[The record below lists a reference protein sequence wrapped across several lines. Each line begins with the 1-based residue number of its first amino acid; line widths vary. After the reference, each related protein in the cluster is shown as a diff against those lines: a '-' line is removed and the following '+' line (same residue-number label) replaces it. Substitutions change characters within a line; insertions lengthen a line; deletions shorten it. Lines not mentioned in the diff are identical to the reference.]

1 MGTMNKKDWDAAF
14 PETPDVVRHA
24 VYSAFR
30 EGKKRDRRR
39 RHFTQ
44 AAAIAATLVVMLGL
58 GMLMKQAGLG
68 TKRNVL
74 TRSDSLP
81 QVSASAQPGES
92 GMTALPAATQE
103 VTTAPTDIPTA
114 APTAQPTET
123 VSPEPTVSVTTLPPE
138 MENGSA
144 VGMPE
149 SSVIYDD
156 GEMVYYPN
164 LSGVQYYH
172 ASEEEAKKSLSESDA
187 DCEILSISRSQA
199 DSIGLWACPDCL
211 FDPCQVYLREG
222 DAVYHRNPHCAG
234 GDLQGT
240 HGCSLY
246 EALLRGLS
254 ACEKCAAADEVFI
267 SPYQPTFYHG
277 STLCSS
283 FASKGTKEFDTLAE
297 DQALYSG
304 MLPCAEC
311 LGADYSVLTASDWQR
326 VVASGSLCAY
336 QAGGYYHLD
345 KDCAPENAEW
355 LLLGKAICSDLKPCP
370 DCVQIYVTDEADA
383 WASSS
388 TNPMTNPK
396 GFYFTPGGTYYHTV
410 SNCSGMKNA
419 VEYSLSQ
426 TASSGKKPCPVCYP
440 YDPTSQD
447 SVTRYAMNVFSG
459 CFGAGY
465 PFERNVEKE
474 LTSADAGNGQGF
486 CEFCYASPSTLLLDQ
501 TDGAYVN
508 VYDHE
513 VTLSLS
519 LWDAQRMQSFIEQW
533 KNTDL
538 TSAYEQVFAQVSVGS
553 NTTCRLYAVNLTAVL
568 DESRYAS
575 ALNECTFYFLMTN
588 PSTNFRAAVE
598 VNYSITNQRLTA
610 MNWQYE

>member
-58 GMLMKQAGLG
+58 GMLMRQAGLG
-68 TKRNVL
+68 AKRNVL
-74 TRSDSLP
+74 TQNDSLP
-81 QVSASAQPGES
+81 QVSASAQPGEA
-92 GMTALPAATQE
+92 GTTALPTQSATPE
-103 VTTAPTDIPTA
+103 PTAVPTA
-114 APTAQPTET
+114 APTARPTETTET

-144 VGMPE
+144 AGMPE

-156 GEMVYYPN
+156 GETVYYPN

-172 ASEEEAKKSLSESDA
+172 ASEEEAKKSLSEADA

-211 FDPCQVYLREG
+211 FDPGLVYLADG
-222 DAVYHRNPHCAG
+222 GQTYHRDPHC

-246 EALLRGLS
+246 EAMMRGLS
-254 ACEKCAAADEVFI
+254 ACEKCAAVDEVFI

-283 FASKGTKEFDTLAE
+283 FASKGTEEFDTLAE

-311 LGADYSVLTASDWQR
+311 LGASYSVLTASDWQR
-326 VVASGSLCAY
+326 VVASGSVCVY
-336 QAGGYYHLD
+336 YSGNRYHLD
-345 KDCAPENAEW
+345 KACAPENSQW
-355 LLLGKAICSDLKPCP
+355 LLLGKAMCSDLVPCV
-370 DCVQIYVTDEADA
+370 DCVQIYETGFISAISIERAQREAGD
-383 WASSS
+383 
-388 TNPMTNPK
+388 
-396 GFYFTPGGTYYHTV
+396 FYFTEGGTYYHTEP
-410 SNCSGMKNA
+410 NCSGMRNA
-419 VEYSLSQ
+419 ISHTL
-426 TASSGKKPCPVCYP
+426 TLALASGKKPCPVCYP

-447 SVTRYAMNVFSG
+447 SVTRYAMSVFRG
-459 CFGAGY
+459 CFGAEY
-465 PFERNVEKE
+465 PFERNVDEE
-474 LTSADAGNGQGF
+474 QTSADAGNGQGF
-486 CEFCYASPSTLLLDQ
+486 CEFCYATPSTELSDQ

-513 VTLSLS
+513 VTLSMS
-519 LWDAQRMQSFIEQW
+519 LWDAKRMQSFIEQW

-538 TSAYEQVFAQVSVGS
+538 TSAYEQVFTQVSAGS
-553 NTTCRLYAVNLTAVL
+553 NTTCRLYAVDLTATL
-568 DESRYAS
+568 DASRYVPT
-575 ALNECTFYFLMTN
+575 LDDCTFYFLMTN

-598 VNYSITNQRLTA
+598 VIYSIANQRLTA

>member
-74 TRSDSLP
+74 TRTDSLP

-156 GEMVYYPN
+156 GETVYYPN

-172 ASEEEAKKSLSESDA
+172 ASEEEAKKSLSEADA
-187 DCEILSISRSQA
+187 DCVIIEGSRGMA

-234 GDLQGT
+234 GDLRGT

-246 EALLRGLS
+246 EALLRGLT
-254 ACEKCAAADEVFI
+254 ACAQCAAADEVFI

-297 DQALYSG
+297 DQALYNG

-345 KDCAPENAEW
+345 KDCAPEDAEW

-370 DCVQIYVTDEADA
+370 DCVQIY
-383 WASSS
+383 ASSAADRKERAYDDVIGIYY
-388 TNPMTNPK
+388 TE
-396 GFYFTPGGTYYHTV
+396 GGTYYHTEPY
-410 SNCSGMKNA
+410 CSGMRNA
-419 VEYSLSQ
+419 EDHALNL
-426 TASSGKKPCPVCYP
+426 ALASGKQPCPVCYP

-459 CFGAGY
+459 CFGAEY
-465 PFERNVEKE
+465 PFERNVEQE

-501 TDGAYVN
+501 TDGMYVN

-513 VTLSLS
+513 VTLSMS

-598 VNYSITNQRLTA
+598 VNYSIANQRMTS

>member
-39 RHFTQ
+39 RHLTQ

-58 GMLMKQAGLG
+58 GMLMRQAGLG
-68 TKRNVL
+68 AKRNVL
-74 TRSDSLP
+74 TQNDSLP
-81 QVSASAQPGES
+81 QVSASAQPGEA
-92 GMTALPAATQE
+92 GTTALPTQSATPE
-103 VTTAPTDIPTA
+103 PTAVPTA
-114 APTAQPTET
+114 APTARPTETTET

-144 VGMPE
+144 AGMPE

-156 GEMVYYPN
+156 GETVYYPN

-172 ASEEEAKKSLSESDA
+172 ASEEEAKKSLSEADA

-211 FDPCQVYLREG
+211 FDPGLVYLADG
-222 DAVYHRNPHCAG
+222 AQVYHRNPHCAG

-246 EALLRGLS
+246 EALLRGLT
-254 ACEKCAAADEVFI
+254 ACAQCAAADEVFI

-277 STLCSS
+277 TTACKS
-283 FASKGTKEFDTLAE
+283 FASKSAEEFDTLAE
-297 DQALYSG
+297 DQALYNG
-304 MLPCAEC
+304 MQPCQDC

-345 KDCAPENAEW
+345 KDCAPEDAEW
-355 LLLGKAICSDLKPCP
+355 LLLGKAICSGLKKPCA
-370 DCVQIYVTDEADA
+370 DCVQIY
-383 WASSS
+383 ASSAADS
-388 TNPMTNPK
+388 KERAYDDVVGIYYTE
-396 GFYFTPGGTYYHTV
+396 GGTYYHTEPY
-410 SNCSGMKNA
+410 CSGMRNA
-419 VEYSLSQ
+419 ENHTLNL
-426 TASSGKKPCPVCYP
+426 ALASGKQPCPVCYP
-440 YDPTSQD
+440 YNPTSQD
-447 SVTRYAMNVFSG
+447 SVTRYAMNVFEG
-459 CFGAGY
+459 CFRAGY

-474 LTSADAGNGQGF
+474 LTSADAAKGQGL
-486 CEFCYASPSTLLLDQ
+486 CEFCYGSPSTLLPDQ

-508 VYDHE
+508 VYDYE

-538 TSAYEQVFAQVSVGS
+538 TSAYEQVFAQVSAGS

-575 ALNECTFYFLMTN
+575 ALDECTFYFLMTN

>member
-68 TKRNVL
+68 AKRNVL
-74 TRSDSLP
+74 TRNDSLP
-81 QVSASAQPGES
+81 QVSASAQPDEA

-123 VSPEPTVSVTTLPPE
+123 VSPEPTVFITTRPPE

-144 VGMPE
+144 AGMPE
-149 SSVIYDD
+149 SSVVYDD
-156 GEMVYYPN
+156 DEMVYY
-164 LSGVQYYH
+164 LSLDGSQYYH
-172 ASEEEAKKSLSESDA
+172 ISEEEARKSVDESDA
-187 DCEILSISRSQA
+187 DCEILSISRGMA

-211 FDPCQVYLREG
+211 FDPGLVYLADG
-222 DAVYHRNPHCAG
+222 AQVSHRNPHCAG

-297 DQALYSG
+297 DQALYNG
-304 MLPCAEC
+304 MLPCQDC
-311 LGADYSVLTASDWQR
+311 LGADYSVLTVSDWQR

-345 KDCAPENAEW
+345 KDCAPEDAEW

-370 DCVQIYVTDEADA
+370 DCVQIY
-383 WASSS
+383 ASSAADRKERAYNDVIGIYY
-388 TNPMTNPK
+388 TE
-396 GFYFTPGGTYYHTV
+396 GGTYYHTEPY
-410 SNCSGMKNA
+410 CSGMRNA
-419 VEYSLSQ
+419 EDHTLNL
-426 TASSGKKPCPVCYP
+426 ALASGKQPCPVCYP

-508 VYDHE
+508 VYDYE

-538 TSAYEQVFAQVSVGS
+538 TSAYEQVFAQVSSGS
-553 NTTCRLYAVNLTAVL
+553 NTTCSLYAVDLTAVL

-575 ALNECTFYFLMTN
+575 ALDECTFCFLMTN

>member
-24 VYSAFR
+24 IYSAFR
-30 EGKKRDRRR
+30 EGRKRDRRR
-39 RHFTQ
+39 RRFIQ

-58 GMLMKQAGLG
+58 GALVRQAGLG

-74 TRSDSLP
+74 TPNDSLP
-81 QVSASAQPGES
+81 QVSASAQPDEAGT
-92 GMTALPAATQE
+92 TALPAATQE

-123 VSPEPTVSVTTLPPE
+123 VSPEPTVFITTRPPE
-138 MENGSA
+138 AENGSA

-156 GEMVYYPN
+156 DEMVYY
-164 LSGVQYYH
+164 LSLDGSQYYH
-172 ASEEEAKKSLSESDA
+172 ISEEEARKSVDESDA

-211 FDPCQVYLREG
+211 FDPGLVYLADG
-222 DAVYHRNPHCAG
+222 AQVYHRNPHCAG

-246 EALLRGLS
+246 EALLRGLT
-254 ACEKCAAADEVFI
+254 ACAQCAAADEVFI

-277 STLCSS
+277 TTACKS
-283 FASKGTKEFDTLAE
+283 FASKSAEEFDTLAE
-297 DQALYSG
+297 DQALYNG
-304 MLPCAEC
+304 MLPCQDC

-345 KDCAPENAEW
+345 KDCAPEDAEW
-355 LLLGKAICSDLKPCP
+355 LLLGKAICSGLKKPCA
-370 DCVQIYVTDEADA
+370 DCVQIY
-383 WASSS
+383 ASSAADS
-388 TNPMTNPK
+388 KERAYDDVVGIYYTE
-396 GFYFTPGGTYYHTV
+396 GGTYYHTEPY
-410 SNCSGMKNA
+410 CSGMRNA
-419 VEYSLSQ
+419 ENHTLNL
-426 TASSGKKPCPVCYP
+426 ALASGKQPCPVCYP
-440 YDPTSQD
+440 YNPTSQD

-459 CFGAGY
+459 CFGAEY

-474 LTSADAGNGQGF
+474 LTSADAAKGQGL
-486 CEFCYASPSTLLLDQ
+486 CEFCYASPCTLLLDQ

-508 VYDHE
+508 VYDYE

-538 TSAYEQVFAQVSVGS
+538 TSAYEQVFAQVSAGS

-575 ALNECTFYFLMTN
+575 ALDECTFYFLMTN

>member
-68 TKRNVL
+68 AKRNVL
-74 TRSDSLP
+74 TRNDSLP
-81 QVSASAQPGES
+81 QVSASAQPDEAGT
-92 GMTALPAATQE
+92 TALPTQSATPE
-103 VTTAPTDIPTA
+103 PTAVPTA
-114 APTAQPTET
+114 APTVWPTEAAET

-144 VGMPE
+144 AGMPE
-149 SSVIYDD
+149 SSVVYDD
-156 GEMVYYPN
+156 DEMVYY
-164 LSGVQYYH
+164 LSLDGSQYYH
-172 ASEEEAKKSLSESDA
+172 ISEEEARKSVDESDA

-211 FDPCQVYLREG
+211 FDPGLVYLADG
-222 DAVYHRNPHCAG
+222 AQVYHRNPHCAG

-297 DQALYSG
+297 DQALYNG
-304 MLPCAEC
+304 MLPCQDC
-311 LGADYSVLTASDWQR
+311 LGVDYSVLTVSDWQR

-345 KDCAPENAEW
+345 KDCAPEDAEW

-370 DCVQIYVTDEADA
+370 DCVQIY
-383 WASSS
+383 ASSAADRKERAYNDVVGIYY
-388 TNPMTNPK
+388 TE
-396 GFYFTPGGTYYHTV
+396 GGTYYHTEPY
-410 SNCSGMKNA
+410 CSGMRNA
-419 VEYSLSQ
+419 EDHTLNL
-426 TASSGKKPCPVCYP
+426 ALASGKQPCPVCYP

-459 CFGAGY
+459 CFGAEY
-465 PFERNVEKE
+465 PFERNVEQE
-474 LTSADAGNGQGF
+474 LTSADAAKGQGL

-508 VYDHE
+508 VYDYE

-538 TSAYEQVFAQVSVGS
+538 TSAYEQVFAQVSSGS
-553 NTTCRLYAVNLTAVL
+553 NTTCSLYAVDLTAVL

-575 ALNECTFYFLMTN
+575 ALDECTFCFLMTN